1 MGKKD
6 VVKPGQFKLR
16 GKVRPGKD
24 TVTGINK
31 VAYTEERKAEE
42 LGGAKPVPGSRT
54 QKRKAS

>member
-24 TVTGINK
+24 TVTEINK
-31 VAYTEERKAEE
+31 EAYTEERKAEGM
-42 LGGAKPVPGSRT
+42 GGAKPVPGSKGRR
-54 QKRKAS
+54 RKAA